1 MRNVSSITELQ
12 QELEQNGYAVID
24 FLSSS
29 EIQTLLDF
37 NRGNP
42 PPSDLLTSGISFS
55 IGTSELD
62 YRQAITQQV
71 KEIFSLRLISLFP
84 EHRVLLCNLVRKK
97 SDILVSEMSL
107 HQDPSLI
114 DEISPASYGVWCPL
128 IDVDEQNGCLQVV
141 KKSHLLN
148 SKIRPFFTFEGF
160 PYSQEILAL
169 IQKQYLT
176 SLPMTAGQA
185 VVYDKR
191 LFHGSPPN
199 STAVERVAA
208 ICSLVPKELLSHF
221 CYRETSTSSQV
232 ELFEVEDEFYD
243 RYIIGQKPEGVK
255 SLGVFD
261 YEVEPLTPE
270 ILIEKLGA
278 GNSAS
283 NIPTWANYQIN
294 FKPEFLDKFNPS
306 AQKIAVLVSN
316 EFEGFSKNGGI
327 GTYTKTLSQKLV
339 ADGWAVIFLLCQ
351 AEEEFQGDPSF
362 GEVHHVFSTHE
373 TAQVLTL
380 QPIHQQILSTTQ
392 QNDLSKSFDHQSFCC
407 LFFIQAI
414 IATFPDAVV
423 YAEFP
428 EIWGFGYRTIQAKQS
443 GLLGNSCLVGVT
455 AHGSFEWLH
464 EVNSRYHTE
473 QPHWLS
479 QAYHYEQFSYEN
491 ADVTY
496 SPSHFLKSKL
506 SSYGWKT
513 AHAKHQPYF
522 VPSLNLTNYGQSTAS
537 DETVPNKIS
546 VIFFGRLEERK
557 GLCSFV
563 EAMRLLDCTI
573 AQKIEIIFIG
583 KIIPLQS
590 SHLEHLHSQQYLD
603 RELGDAF
610 TYTLLSDL
618 SSQEAIQAIADLHH
632 PIVCL
637 TSLQENFPN
646 VALEMGQFPVSLIVS
661 DTGGFRETLG
671 LIKRSDAVHWFQPGN
686 AQALAQALTQ
696 AIHAYPENPAILE
709 QTEIDSINHHLLN
722 QRLEFMSQA
731 FLEAAPQEPTTPT
744 VTIAVVCWQ
753 PTTTLLECLTTLA
766 AQTYEQFDVLVMSLV
781 AANESLQAAIPQS
794 GSLAGIAQAQTQ
806 FPQHKYLT
814 SDSSS
819 LGETYNNLVDQST
832 GEYVLFFSADQIAT
846 PDLIEKLVAA
856 AVAADAVAVVCPQM
870 IAAGET
876 PEAITFIDGN
886 LLKLLEFNHQHDLTA
901 LFSKAFLK
909 EFRYSQ
915 ERGLQAL
922 NWQVFAAAIATNQA
936 IAYYPYPLYA
946 IRPDSPSS
954 IPAANLAKERYYLR
968 QYLFQIKPEQ
978 WNQRQINMLLT
989 GFEQLAQAP
998 SSIQSQNW
1006 QAMPPANPPSSRQD
1020 QAWMMTAQQM
1030 HTELTQSQN
1039 QLKEIE
1045 AWNRE
1050 LRTGKD
1056 WLESQWQAWMLR
1068 GQKAEWEWGRA
1079 RSLIS
1084 QMQSSKF
1091 WKLRQAWFKLKR
1103 KLGRISTDPLQP
1115 NAHALTP
1122 GVQEFVTRIAGH
1134 KIRFFQPAAPR
1145 IPVISIISSCFEDY
1159 QHVETTYRSLIN
1171 QTFQNFE
1178 WIIVDDGSTNPA
1190 ANAFLASLPQRT
1202 NKIRVLSHTAHQGV
1216 AGSYN
1221 TAIAQAK
1228 GDYLCFLD
1236 FGGILDPTYLE
1247 KCVLFLET
1255 HPQISLVNSYAIVF
1269 QAQEH
1274 WWQPH
1279 LNQPQSLFAQTGLI
1293 SHPVYRKTDFDK
1305 LGGFDDSLQ
1314 QLAEW
1319 ERSLKALSQHQTGWT
1334 IPEYLDC
1341 YRFIDEN
1348 TPAVQHHTAE
1358 MQQAIATIHSRY
1370 QTFFTIAPATSLE
1383 PQPLNLN
1390 TLNFRLNVDNQRM
1403 IPNPGKRILLFCE
1416 VLGNSEIDQWNLD
1429 LVLLLE
1435 QRGYEV
1441 IIVTTSPSDH
1451 PWQEFFYRATPD
1463 IFHLPNLFDKAH
1475 WLAFIRY
1482 ILASR
1487 QIDSVLISGSE
1498 IAYPFLPLLRAGF
1511 PQVVLLDYTHVSNEI
1526 AQENEFSPIHSL
1538 SQSLDYRL
1546 VASYHQARESA
1557 SSHATSHTKP
1567 KVCLAQ
1573 AEVEI
1578 VLADAMKVRQ
1588 TVVPT
1593 KINAESEEAL
1603 ALLLEDLQEPIA
1615 KHQPA
1620 IAETE
1625 APTEPT
1631 ARQLLKLLVKK
1642 LVKR

>member
-1 MRNVSSITELQ
+1 MLDVFSTTRLQ
-12 QELEQNGYAVID
+12 QELKCNGYAVTD
-24 FLSSS
+24 FLNES
-29 EIQTLLDF
+29 EIKIFSRSLGEITSP
-37 NRGNP
+37 N
-42 PPSDLLTSGISFS
+42 DLTALGMSFS
-55 IGTSELD
+55 IETLDLD
-62 YRQAITQQV
+62 YR
-71 KEIFSLRLISLFP
+71 RLINQEIKSVFTSKLKALFP
-84 EHRVLLCNLVRKK
+84 DYRIVVSTLIRKK
-97 SDILVSEMSL
+97 PNVFSSGMYL
-107 HQDPSLI
+107 HQD
-114 DEISPASYGVWCPL
+114 ASFVNESYEKSFGIWCPL
-128 IDVDEQNGCLQVV
+128 INVNEQNGCLTVV
-141 KKSHLLN
+141 DKSHLLN
-148 SKIRPFFTFEGF
+148 SKQRPYFAPNGF
-160 PYSQEILAL
+160 PYGQDILL
-169 IQKQYLT
+169 LMQQKYLT
-176 SLPMTAGQA
+176 SLSMKAGQA
-185 VVYDKR
+185 VIYDRR
-191 LFHGSPPN
+191 LFHGSSAN
-199 STAVERVAA
+199 LTTNERIAVACV
-208 ICSLVPKELLSHF
+208 IVPQIRLTHF
-221 CYRETSTSSQV
+221 CYREEGSKKI
-232 ELFEVEDEFYD
+232 EIFEVDDEFYD
-243 RYIIGQKPEGVK
+243 RYIVGQRPEGVK

-270 ILIEKLGA
+270 ILIEKLGT
-278 GNSAS
+278 GNSAL
-283 NIPTWANYQIN
+283 NIPDWAKCQIS
-294 FKPEFLDKFNPS
+294 FKPEFLEKFNPS

-327 GTYTKTLSQKLV
+327 GTYTTTLSQKLV
-339 ADGWAVIFLLCQ
+339 ADGWTVILLLCQ
-351 AEEEFQGDPSF
+351 TDAEFQGEPYF
-362 GEVHHVFSTHE
+362 GEVQHAFSTHE
-373 TAQVLTL
+373 TTQVLTL
-380 QPIHQQILSTTQ
+380 KLIHQQILSQTQ
-392 QNDLSKSFDHQSFCC
+392 QNDLGKSFDHQSFCC

-414 IATFPDAVV
+414 AAAFPDAVV

-443 GLLGNSCLVGVT
+443 GLLSNSCLLSVT
-455 AHGSFEWLH
+455 SHGSFEWLQ
-464 EVNSRYHTE
+464 EVNSRFRTE
-473 QPHWLS
+473 QSRWLW

-491 ADVTY
+491 AEVTY

-506 SSYGWKT
+506 AGYGWKT
-513 AHAKHQPYF
+513 AHAKHMPYF
-522 VPSLNLTNYGQSTAS
+522 VPSLSLANSEPSTAS
-537 DETVPNKIS
+537 DETVPSKIS

-557 GLCSFV
+557 GLCTFV
-563 EAMRLLDCTI
+563 EAIRLLDSALRETI
-573 AQKIEIIFIG
+573 PAGIVPQIHPIFIG
-583 KIIPLQS
+583 KIVPLQS
-590 SHLEHLHSQQYLD
+590 SHLEHLNSQQYID

-610 TYTLLSDL
+610 PYILLPDL
-618 SSQEAIQAIADLHH
+618 SSQSAIQAIADLHH

-646 VALEMGQFPVSLIVS
+646 VALEMGQLPVSLIVS

-671 LIKRSDAVHWFQPGN
+671 LIERSDAVHWFQPGN

-709 QTEIDSINHHLLN
+709 QTAIDSINHHLLN
-722 QRLEFMSQA
+722 QRLELMSQA

-753 PTTTLLECLTTLA
+753 STTTLPECLTSLA
-766 AQTYEQFDVLVMSLV
+766 AQTYEQFDVLVMSPV
-781 AANESLQAAIPQS
+781 AANKSLQAA
-794 GSLAGIAQAQTQ
+794 IAQAQTQ

-819 LGETYNNLVDQST
+819 LGETYNHLVDQST
-832 GEYVLFFSADQIAT
+832 GEYFLLFSADQIAT

-856 AVAADAVAVVCPQM
+856 AVAADAVAMVCPQM
-870 IAAGET
+870 IAAGEA

-909 EFRYSQ
+909 EFRYAQ

-922 NWQVFAAAIATNQA
+922 NWQVFAAAIATHQA

-946 IRPDSPSS
+946 IRPDFQPD
-954 IPAANLAKERYYLR
+954 IPTANLAKERYYLR

-1039 QLKEIE
+1039 RLKEIE

-1091 WKLRQAWFKLKR
+1091 WQLRQAWFKLKR
-1103 KLGRISTDPLQP
+1103 KLGRISIDPLQP

-1122 GVQEFVTRIAGH
+1122 GVQEFVARIAGQ

-1145 IPVISIISSCFEDY
+1145 ILVVSIISSCFEDY

-1171 QTFQNFE
+1171 QTLQNFE

-1190 ANAFLASLPQRT
+1190 AKAFLASLPQRT
-1202 NKIRVLSHTAHQGV
+1202 NKIRVLSHAAHQGV
-1216 AGSYN
+1216 AASYN
-1221 TAIAQAK
+1221 TSIAQAN

-1255 HPQISLVNSYAIVF
+1255 HPQVSLVNSYAIAF

-1293 SHPVYRKTDFDK
+1293 SHPVYRKTDFEQ
-1305 LGGFDDSLQ
+1305 LGGFDDSLR
-1314 QLAEW
+1314 QLADW
-1319 ERSLKALSQHQTGWT
+1319 ERCLKALSQHQTGWT

-1341 YRFIDEN
+1341 YRSTDGN
-1348 TPAVQHHTAE
+1348 TPAAQHHTPE

-1370 QTFFTIAPATSLE
+1370 QASLPNVPATSLE

-1390 TLNFRLNVDNQRM
+1390 ALNFRLNVDNQRM
-1403 IPNPGKRILLFCE
+1403 IPNPAKRILLFCE
-1416 VLGNSEIDQWNLD
+1416 TLGNGAIDQWNLD

-1435 QRGYEV
+1435 QRGYDV
-1441 IIVTTSPSDH
+1441 AIVTTSLSDH

-1487 QIDSVLISGSE
+1487 QIDGVLISSSE
-1498 IAYPFLPLLRAGF
+1498 VAYAFLPLLRAEF
-1511 PQVVLLDYTHVSNEI
+1511 PQVALIDYTHTDAAHAPSGAAN
-1526 AQENEFSPIHSL
+1526 S
-1538 SQSLDYRL
+1538 SQFAEDLDYQIVPSQRL
-1546 VASYHQARESA
+1546 AKVYRNGN
-1557 SSHATSHTKP
+1557 SSTNSHKV
-1567 KVCLAQ
+1567 KVCYTQ
-1573 AEVEI
+1573 AEVETI
-1578 VLADAMKVRQ
+1578 LT
-1588 TVVPT
+1588 TVIQSDQAFT
-1593 KINAESEEAL
+1593 QSRHSGSHTED
-1603 ALLLEDLQEPIA
+1603 LLLLIECLSNDRE
-1615 KHQPA
+1615 
-1620 IAETE
+1620 
-1625 APTEPT
+1625 
-1631 ARQLLKLLVKK
+1631 
-1642 LVKR
+1642 